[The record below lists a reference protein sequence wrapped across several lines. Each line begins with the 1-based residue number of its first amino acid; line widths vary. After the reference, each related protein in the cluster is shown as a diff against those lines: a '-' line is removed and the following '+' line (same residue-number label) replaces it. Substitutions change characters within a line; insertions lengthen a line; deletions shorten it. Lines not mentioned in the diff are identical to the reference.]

1 MSGGVIHYL
10 TCLGREDA
18 TDIKEVEARDV
29 VKCPA
34 RHRTV

>member
-1 MSGGVIHYL
+1 MSGGIFHYL
-10 TCLGREDA
+10 TWLGREDA

-34 RHRTV
+34 SHRTV